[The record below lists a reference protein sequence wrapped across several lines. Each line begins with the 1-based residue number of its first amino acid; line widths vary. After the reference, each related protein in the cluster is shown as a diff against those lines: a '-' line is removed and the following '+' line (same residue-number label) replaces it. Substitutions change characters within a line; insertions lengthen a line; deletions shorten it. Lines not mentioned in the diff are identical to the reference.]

1 MVRQIFFIFL
11 LLIIQKIKSDESN
24 EQKYYFQL
32 YPSLDQEE
40 PYYLYAQNNK
50 NIMVINSTD
59 GENMNI
65 IEKEAIQENKYGN
78 ISSVYLIDDD
88 YLVKTCFGPNKLMEV
103 QNKNKG
109 KFIYFYNNFE
119 KIKYCYST
127 KIYNPYINKTY
138 PDEYVIITYWTEI
151 DENNKEKYCHKSI
164 LFYPQSNSFGD
175 ELILSSGEKFN
186 VNLFYPEKCDTFQNF
201 NIFCVIHFSPESS
214 DDTRILGNHYIIET
228 KYLLLDAEFHKNSSI
243 YLVYSNSKLTAYS
256 YLVPISLNKIV
267 NIPLY
272 GKGSIYITQYHDYKE
287 DGSGKTLFLYS
298 YYIKNNYR
306 ISYVSY
312 YESLNYFYGINIQDI
327 YINPNLFNHL
337 FVNGDELIVLYIF
350 KDIQTSLFLTR
361 FNVTSDINHLHKGFK
376 NVSSYTYR
384 NIDICE
390 DPKSLKSIYIN
401 SFIKY
406 DNKDKIIIN
415 ENSNKNYYKYKKDI
429 GVLISCSEN
438 NEVTYK
444 SIKIDLPQCLNTLD
458 EINGNSRHIIKFD
471 DSHTEEIF
479 DLYGDPNL
487 FSLRNVEI
495 NFIPSKTFSFL
506 FLMQIKINGENNF
519 KNITYNVDYKNVSHI
534 KFIRKYSLSTKPII
548 LNYRLKQN
556 VIIKEKYVSRLI
568 SDFCELSF
576 EINNNNEKCDID
588 FCEICKNKE
597 TCQICSN
604 ITNAELLNDENIISE
619 SYGKCICNENKGFK
633 KIPNNK
639 INMCIC
645 KDDYSFY
652 RDTEECKSNE
662 ELKNMPTYIN
672 DKDEI
677 SGIDIYE
684 DCYYTCKK
692 CSKGGFSYD
701 EQNCDECKEGYIL
714 EGNNCYDPDDL
725 LEKIENNICLLDKK
739 IWFKLGEYIFY
750 YLKIDKCIYIYDGD
764 ILFFISN
771 KNDCLDILNNPNNT
785 YRYISG
791 CLNNYL
797 LNNKYN
803 YNNFINNAKEYIP
816 NANNLTIYKYSE
828 NEKFY
833 FHLYNDQMKY
843 NNISSIYLEG
853 NETID
858 LLIFKVDIKRKDTI
872 STQVE
877 YQFYNPIPQYIYQT
891 IDINKYLLEKNDLLK
906 NNFTNN
912 YYEYIYLDLPISWP
926 DDVLEKIK
934 ELYKN
939 NINPFDSKSDFY
951 LDVCYKYT
959 TPNNDDIYLQER
971 KKVYYPDYPFCEEKC
986 TFIKF
991 NLDTNKI
998 TCKCKPKTNSDNY
1011 DKVLFQYN
1019 YKDENFKKKYIF
1031 PNLRVMKC
1039 TNIIVKTLYK
1049 NLGFFV
1055 TLLFLV
1061 NFFLCILQRLYLK
1074 KCFYKKKE
1082 NLPIIDDI
1090 NSINEELKKADV
1102 NIDENITINIS
1113 NSSFNGDNNNSNN
1126 NNVIVNN
1133 NKAIDNNDNNNK
1145 SNNAI
1150 DNNENCN
1157 DNDNNNVIDNN
1168 KAIDNNGN
1176 KSKANNNINN
1186 KAFDNNDNNKDTNG
1200 IDNNCNNKYNIDNN
1214 CNNNNG
1220 NNNNRNNDNNITNC
1234 NELTNKINVYNNKKF
1249 ITNINYIKKNNNEC
1263 NYNYNGN
1270 NINNERNNIG
1280 DNNNKLILKD
1290 NSKDCQNKK
1299 VYKKKDNIS
1308 DKSSLFFSQIINSN
1322 QKNSK
1327 TINLFQNHNYDFDG
1341 LSKSNLINSNK
1352 STNKIENTEVEETF
1366 LVVDCDEQKSKPPK
1380 YRQNYMER
1388 INKVNIPFPNPPKK
1402 PRDSIIITKISFYTL
1417 SLSFFI
1423 FLNIFFAFNMSML
1436 HIYYKFKF
1444 WCFLLNL
1451 LVIPFILSSAI
1462 ILFKKYICHI
1472 NMENSYIIADIFELL
1487 FLIEIRN

>member
-11 LLIIQKIKSDESN
+11 LLIIQRIKSDESN

-50 NIMVINSTD
+50 NIIVINSTD

-109 KFIYFYNNFE
+109 KFIYFYNNFQ

-151 DENNKEKYCHKSI
+151 DENNKEKYYHKSI

-272 GKGSIYITQYHDYKE
+272 GKGNIYITQYHEYKE

-361 FNVTSDINHLHKGFK
+361 FNITSDINHLHKGFK

-588 FCEICKNKE
+588 FCEICKNQE

-604 ITNAELLNDENIISE
+604 ITNAELINDENIISE

-739 IWFKLGEYIFY
+739 IWFKLGKYIFY

-797 LNNKYN
+797 LYNKYN
-803 YNNFINNAKEYIP
+803 YNNFINNAKEYVP

-971 KKVYYPDYPFCEEKC
+971 KKVYYPDYPFCEENC
-986 TFIKF
+986 IFVKF

-1019 YKDENFKKKYIF
+1019 DKDENFKKKYIF

-1061 NFFLCILQRLYLK
+1061 NFILCIFQRLCLNN
-1074 KCFYKKKE
+1074 CFCE
-1082 NLPIIDDI
+1082 NKPQPFVGNEINPPHQNII
-1090 NSINEELKKADV
+1090 NSINEELKKGDV
-1102 NIDENITINIS
+1102 NSLDSTINVS
-1113 NSSFNGDNNNSNN
+1113 ENN
-1126 NNVIVNN
+1126 NNYNVSYEYNNEIVNVIRYN
-1133 NKAIDNNDNNNK
+1133 NNDNNN
-1145 SNNAI
+1145 NNY
-1150 DNNENCN
+1150 N
-1157 DNDNNNVIDNN
+1157 NDNNNNY
-1168 KAIDNNGN
+1168 
-1176 KSKANNNINN
+1176 NNN
-1186 KAFDNNDNNKDTNG
+1186 NNDNNN
-1200 IDNNCNNKYNIDNN
+1200 YNINQRILINTYDYDDQS
-1214 CNNNNG
+1214 
-1220 NNNNRNNDNNITNC
+1220 NRSERYLISNSSNRSS
-1234 NELTNKINVYNNKKF
+1234 NEGLEEVTLIVNSHEKI
-1249 ITNINYIKKNNNEC
+1249 
-1263 NYNYNGN
+1263 
-1270 NINNERNNIG
+1270 
-1280 DNNNKLILKD
+1280 
-1290 NSKDCQNKK
+1290 
-1299 VYKKKDNIS
+1299 
-1308 DKSSLFFSQIINSN
+1308 SN
-1322 QKNSK
+1322 QKTK
-1327 TINLFQNHNYDFDG
+1327 T
-1341 LSKSNLINSNK
+1341 
-1352 STNKIENTEVEETF
+1352 
-1366 LVVDCDEQKSKPPK
+1366 K
-1380 YRQNYMER
+1380 YQNY
-1388 INKVNIPFPNPPKK
+1388 ILPPPNPPKK
-1402 PRDSIIITKISFYTL
+1402 PEDSIIITKISFYTL

-1451 LVIPFILSSAI
+1451 LAIPLIISVGI

-1472 NMENSYIIADIFELL
+1472 NMENYYIIIDILELL
-1487 FLIEIRN
+1487 FLIFNFILVSSFCGIYVNSVSKLGINIIFSIIGYFFIGLIVYLLKKYCGKKIKKISNLFYPFDDKIEEEEYNNNNNINTSNNNINNN

>member
-32 YPSLDQEE
+32 YPSLDREE

-50 NIMVINSTD
+50 NIIVINSTD

-109 KFIYFYNNFE
+109 KFIYFYNNFQ

-151 DENNKEKYCHKSI
+151 DENNKEKYYHKSI

-272 GKGSIYITQYHDYKE
+272 GKGNIYITQYHEYKE

-588 FCEICKNKE
+588 FCEICKNQE

-604 ITNAELLNDENIISE
+604 ITNAELLNDENIRSE

-791 CLNNYL
+791 CLSNYL

-906 NNFTNN
+906 NNFT
-912 YYEYIYLDLPISWP
+912 
-926 DDVLEKIK
+926 KI
-934 ELYKN
+934 
-939 NINPFDSKSDFY
+939 
-951 LDVCYKYT
+951 
-959 TPNNDDIYLQER
+959 
-971 KKVYYPDYPFCEEKC
+971 
-986 TFIKF
+986 
-991 NLDTNKI
+991 
-998 TCKCKPKTNSDNY
+998 
-1011 DKVLFQYN
+1011 
-1019 YKDENFKKKYIF
+1019 
-1031 PNLRVMKC
+1031 
-1039 TNIIVKTLYK
+1039 NII
-1049 NLGFFV
+1049 
-1055 TLLFLV
+1055 
-1061 NFFLCILQRLYLK
+1061 
-1074 KCFYKKKE
+1074 
-1082 NLPIIDDI
+1082 IIRC
-1090 NSINEELKKADV
+1090 SI
-1102 NIDENITINIS
+1102 
-1113 NSSFNGDNNNSNN
+1113 
-1126 NNVIVNN
+1126 
-1133 NKAIDNNDNNNK
+1133 
-1145 SNNAI
+1145 
-1150 DNNENCN
+1150 
-1157 DNDNNNVIDNN
+1157 
-1168 KAIDNNGN
+1168 
-1176 KSKANNNINN
+1176 
-1186 KAFDNNDNNKDTNG
+1186 
-1200 IDNNCNNKYNIDNN
+1200 
-1214 CNNNNG
+1214 
-1220 NNNNRNNDNNITNC
+1220 
-1234 NELTNKINVYNNKKF
+1234 F
-1249 ITNINYIKKNNNEC
+1249 ITNIKIK
-1263 NYNYNGN
+1263 
-1270 NINNERNNIG
+1270 
-1280 DNNNKLILKD
+1280 
-1290 NSKDCQNKK
+1290 
-1299 VYKKKDNIS
+1299 
-1308 DKSSLFFSQIINSN
+1308 
-1322 QKNSK
+1322 
-1327 TINLFQNHNYDFDG
+1327 
-1341 LSKSNLINSNK
+1341 
-1352 STNKIENTEVEETF
+1352 
-1366 LVVDCDEQKSKPPK
+1366 
-1380 YRQNYMER
+1380 
-1388 INKVNIPFPNPPKK
+1388 
-1402 PRDSIIITKISFYTL
+1402 
-1417 SLSFFI
+1417 
-1423 FLNIFFAFNMSML
+1423 
-1436 HIYYKFKF
+1436 
-1444 WCFLLNL
+1444 
-1451 LVIPFILSSAI
+1451 
-1462 ILFKKYICHI
+1462 
-1472 NMENSYIIADIFELL
+1472 
-1487 FLIEIRN
+1487 IRF

>member
-32 YPSLDQEE
+32 YPSLEQEE

-78 ISSVYLIDDD
+78 ISSIYLIDDD

-109 KFIYFYNNFE
+109 KFIYFYNNFQ

-151 DENNKEKYCHKSI
+151 DENNKEKYYHKSI

-272 GKGSIYITQYHDYKE
+272 GKGNIYITQYHEYKE

-471 DSHTEEIF
+471 DSHIEEIF

-506 FLMQIKINGENNF
+506 FLIQIKINGENNF

-588 FCEICKNKE
+588 FCEICKNQE

-604 ITNAELLNDENIISE
+604 ITNAELINDENIISE

-750 YLKIDKCIYIYDGD
+750 YLKIDKCIYIYDGET
-764 ILFFISN
+764 LFFISN

-791 CLNNYL
+791 CLNKYL
-797 LNNKYN
+797 LYNKYN
-803 YNNFINNAKEYIP
+803 YNNFINNAKEYVP

-858 LLIFKVDIKRKDTI
+858 LLKFKVDIKRKDTI

-891 IDINKYLLEKNDLLK
+891 IDINKYLLEKNDLLQ

-971 KKVYYPDYPFCEEKC
+971 KKVYYPDYPFCEENC
-986 TFIKF
+986 IFVKF
-991 NLDTNKI
+991 NLDANKI

-1019 YKDENFKKKYIF
+1019 DKDENFKKKYIF

-1061 NFFLCILQRLYLK
+1061 NFILCIFQRLCLNN
-1074 KCFYKKKE
+1074 CFCE
-1082 NLPIIDDI
+1082 NKPQPFVGNEINPPHQNII
-1090 NSINEELKKADV
+1090 NSINEELKKGDV
-1102 NIDENITINIS
+1102 NSLDSTINVS
-1113 NSSFNGDNNNSNN
+1113 ENN
-1126 NNVIVNN
+1126 NNYNVSYEYNNEIVNV
-1133 NKAIDNNDNNNK
+1133 IRYNNDNNN
-1145 SNNAI
+1145 NYN
-1150 DNNENCN
+1150 
-1157 DNDNNNVIDNN
+1157 NDNNNNNEIINVIRYN
-1168 KAIDNNGN
+1168 
-1176 KSKANNNINN
+1176 
-1186 KAFDNNDNNKDTNG
+1186 NNDNN
-1200 IDNNCNNKYNIDNN
+1200 
-1214 CNNNNG
+1214 NNNY
-1220 NNNNRNNDNNITNC
+1220 NNDNNN
-1234 NELTNKINVYNNKKF
+1234 NYNN
-1249 ITNINYIKKNNNEC
+1249 NNN
-1263 NYNYNGN
+1263 N
-1270 NINNERNNIG
+1270 N
-1280 DNNNKLILKD
+1280 DNNNNNNYNQQILINTYDYDDQSNRSERYLIS
-1290 NSKDCQNKK
+1290 NSSNR
-1299 VYKKKDNIS
+1299 
-1308 DKSSLFFSQIINSN
+1308 SSNEGLEEVTLIVNSHEKISN
-1322 QKNSK
+1322 QKTK
-1327 TINLFQNHNYDFDG
+1327 T
-1341 LSKSNLINSNK
+1341 
-1352 STNKIENTEVEETF
+1352 
-1366 LVVDCDEQKSKPPK
+1366 K
-1380 YRQNYMER
+1380 YQNY
-1388 INKVNIPFPNPPKK
+1388 ILPPPNPPKK
-1402 PRDSIIITKISFYTL
+1402 PEDSIIITKISFYTL

-1451 LVIPFILSSAI
+1451 LAIPLIISVGI

-1472 NMENSYIIADIFELL
+1472 NMENYYIIIDILELL
-1487 FLIEIRN
+1487 FLIFNFILVSSFCGIYVNSVSKLGINIIFSIIGYFFIGLIVYLLKKYCGKKIKKISNLFYPFDDKIEEEEEYNNNNNINTSNNNINNN